1 MPVAL
6 NMNVR
11 NKISKNL
18 CVSLYEITLP
28 LAPFLYEK
36 HGLRWESKNSAYFK
50 EIHIKSWWDQEIKYF
65 PIWIPVWKSKKIRA
79 YDTL

>member
-1 MPVAL
+1 MHAFSIQYRELRSQMPVAL

-36 HGLRWESKNSAYFK
+36 HGLR
-50 EIHIKSWWDQEIKYF
+50 
-65 PIWIPVWKSKKIRA
+65 
-79 YDTL
+79 